1 MVCGRCGHRN
11 EAAARFCSSCGATLS
26 SGDENTLSHPAFEE
40 PSEPDLEPV
49 LDLPDGAAQLE
60 VARGPNA
67 GSTYLIDTASV
78 SVGRHPESDVF
89 LDDITV
95 SRRHSLISRTEGG
108 FSVRD
113 VDSLNGTY
121 VNRRRVE
128 EAELHDGDELQIG
141 RFHLTFRTGA

>member
-11 EAAARFCSSCGATLS
+11 EAAARFCSSCGANLS
-26 SGDENTLSHPAFEE
+26 SGDETTLSHPAFDEHAEE
-40 PSEPDLEPV
+40 DLEPV
-49 LDLPDGAAQLE
+49 PDLPAGAGQLE

-67 GSTYLIDTASV
+67 GSTYLVAAPSV
-78 SVGRHPESDVF
+78 SVGPHPESDVF

-95 SRRHSLISRTEGG
+95 SRRHSVIQRTDDG
-108 FSVRD
+108 FAIRD

-128 EAELHDGDELQIG
+128 EADLHDGDEVQIG
-141 RFHLTFRTGA
+141 RFHLTFRTGG